1 MKTAKIFESGN
12 SQAVRLPKEFRFDE
26 NTKVWIKRMG
36 DNIVLMPVKP
46 SWKDLELGAAQF
58 SIDFLETG
66 REQGSGDQR
75 DVF

>member
-1 MKTAKIFESGN
+1 MKTARIFESGN

-26 NTKVWIKRMG
+26 NTNVWIKRMG

-46 SWKDLELGAAQF
+46 SWKDLELGAEQF
-58 SIDFLETG
+58 TSDFLEDG
-66 REQGSGDQR
+66 REQGSDYQR